1 MSGGECLFSGI
12 IPMFVRTGPSVV
24 STSSAGWTPGWP
36 PVQSAGQYSPSMTPY
51 EMARRC
57 DTMTIEV
64 LLTPTINGKRTLEM
78 KIIDSVDPFFMWHMS
93 LGEEEFFVMKREQS
107 LLIDYSRFP
116 YKLIELLQACVTH
129 GREEHPVYAA
139 WLNVSAGTEDGR
151 RPADAVLS
159 ITEATTFRQVPH
171 LSLRFGAVNDATMRK
186 HLSTVIRQYRDEVDG
201 LRSRAFG
208 TAPGPSGH
216 GMYYHQAPPS
226 SMPAPP
232 GAYPDSYQ
240 ALQDKVRMLEE
251 RCAMYETSRFPPSAS
266 SAPYGLGPSQPPL
279 QQMPSGP
286 RPANLSALEA
296 RLMGVESLAGERL
309 VEIQRLNDIVT
320 ALSEQKRELE
330 ASRLRLQEELSRRES
345 GSQEAKGE
353 IGKANEIIKK
363 LQDELKSLRA
373 RLKTA
378 EGLKRQHEKLAEDR
392 KLTFDTVHSELLET
406 KGTLT
411 LRLKELE
418 AAQESNRSLEKQ
430 VKELQERLDEN
441 QHVADFLHEEL
452 YRLRQE
458 TGEHT
463 LAPEYWA
470 RQAAALTQMPPGEE
484 TSY

>member
-1 MSGGECLFSGI
+1 
-12 IPMFVRTGPSVV
+12 MFIRTGPSVV
-24 STSSAGWTPGWP
+24 SSSSAGWVPGWP
-36 PVQSAGQYSPSMTPY
+36 PVQPAGQYSPSTTPY
-51 EMARRC
+51 EQARRC
-57 DTMTIEV
+57 DTITVEV
-64 LLTPTINGKRTLEM
+64 LTTPTINGKRTLEM
-78 KIIDSVDPFFMWHMS
+78 KVIDSVDPFFMWHMS

-107 LLIDYSRFP
+107 LLIDYARFP

-159 ITEATTFRQVPH
+159 ITEATTFRQVAH

-186 HLSTVIRQYRDEVDG
+186 HLSTIIRQYKDEVDG

-208 TAPGPSGH
+208 SQPATA
-216 GMYYHQAPPS
+216 GMYYPSAAPS
-226 SMPAPP
+226 T

-251 RCAMYETSRFPPSAS
+251 RCAIYETSRFPPNTGA
-266 SAPYGLGPSQPPL
+266 YGMGPSQPP
-279 QQMPSGP
+279 QMSTPGP
-286 RPANLSALEA
+286 RPANMSALEA

-309 VEIQRLNDIVT
+309 VEIQRLNDIVS
-320 ALSEQKRELE
+320 ALTEQKRELE
-330 ASRLRLQEELSRRES
+330 ASRARLQEELSKRNA
-345 GSQEAKGE
+345 GTQEAKGE

-378 EGLKRQHEKLAEDR
+378 EGLRRQHEKLAEDR
-392 KLTFDTVHSELLET
+392 KLTFDTVHAELLET
-406 KGTLT
+406 KNTLNA
-411 LRLKELE
+411 RLKELE
-418 AAQESNRSLEKQ
+418 TLQETNKSLEKQ
-430 VKELQERLDEN
+430 VKELSERLDEN

-463 LAPEYWA
+463 LSPEYWA
-470 RQAAALTQMPPGEE
+470 RQAAALTQLPPGEE